1 MAVISSKVL
10 QELIQEKFI
19 ENLNELMGYDPLGTE
34 LVETPELNYKYF
46 LKWYDKISFTRE
58 IEITEP
64 YSDTVE
70 EYNPIHILYN
80 EESFEQDQSV
90 PLGIYQ
96 SNVSLS
102 MMIEEKFVDD
112 FYTILKNFII
122 KNKVLKYRLG
132 NDTAMITIDTGWD
145 DDRVRVRGKKM
156 YTADMSIEILVLS
169 SATFSNDVEIKL
181 DGVVIED
188 STASIISDTEVI
200 HSLKKRVDVEF
211 IPNTTITQLLIVG
224 FLDLANPKQKEL
236 VNHINSGQLFD
247 KSMAVSVIAYPD
259 QPPSSEGGL
268 QTTILSRNMIV
279 KSVQVD
285 LQRGSVAIFK
295 LAFVNNVTE
304 EAY

>member
-10 QELIQEKFI
+10 RELVQEKFT
-19 ENLNELMGYDPLGTE
+19 ENLNELMGYDPLGQNSI
-34 LVETPELNYKYF
+34 VEPELLYKYYI
-46 LKWYDKISFTRE
+46 KWYDKLSFTRE
-58 IEITEP
+58 LEVEEP
-64 YSDTVE
+64 YTDSTS
-70 EYNPIHILYN
+70 EYNPIHIVYN
-80 EESFEQDQSV
+80 EETFEQDESV

-102 MMIEEKFVDD
+102 MMIEEKFIDD
-112 FYTILKNFII
+112 FYQILKNFII
-122 KNKVLKYRLG
+122 KNKVVKFRSG
-132 NDTAMITIDTGWD
+132 NDTAMITIDSGWD

-156 YTADMSIEILVLS
+156 YMADMSIEILVLS

-181 DGVVIED
+181 DGIVIEG

-200 HSLKKRVDVEF
+200 HSLKKRWDVEF

-224 FLDLANPKQKEL
+224 FLDLTNLKQKEL
-236 VNHINSGQLFD
+236 VNHINSGELFD
-247 KSMAVSVIAYPD
+247 KSIAVSVIAYPD

-285 LQRGSVAIFK
+285 LQRGSVAIVK

-304 EAY
+304 ETN